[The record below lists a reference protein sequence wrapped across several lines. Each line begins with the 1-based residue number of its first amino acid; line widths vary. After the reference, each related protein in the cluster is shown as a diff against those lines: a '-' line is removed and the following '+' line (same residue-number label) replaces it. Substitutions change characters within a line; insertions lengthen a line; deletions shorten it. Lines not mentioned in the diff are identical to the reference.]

1 LSTLIERAREAGN
14 LKKGDRQMA
23 TDLLKKLCIGG
34 IGAIE
39 FSREKLAELKDSV
52 EDSIDEF
59 VDRGER
65 LEEAEDGL
73 VGALMAALQIK
84 PRIPTAEEIDGIIP
98 GYEDMKVSEVIDSVK
113 AVSMKDL
120 ELVKEYEYHNYNR
133 VRILRQIDKEL
144 DEARIIP
151 DYDELPVGE
160 VVDQLQGLEPR
171 QLAALKDY
179 EKTHRNRKTVIRAID
194 NWLAAPA

>member
-1 LSTLIERAREAGN
+1 
-14 LKKGDRQMA
+14 MA
-23 TDLLKKLCIGG
+23 TDFLKKLCIGG
-34 IGAIE
+34 IGAID
-39 FSREKLAELKDSV
+39 FSREKLVELKGSV

-59 VDRGER
+59 LDRGER
-65 LEEAEDGL
+65 LNEAEDGL
-73 VGALMAALQIK
+73 VGALMAALQVK
-84 PRIPTAEEIDGIIP
+84 AKIPTAEEIDEIIP
-98 GYEDMKVSEVIDSVK
+98 GYEDMKVSEVLVSVRTI
-113 AVSMKDL
+113 SMKDL
-120 ELVKEYEYHNYNR
+120 ESVKAYEYHNYNR

-151 DYDELPVGE
+151 DYDELAVGE
-160 VVDQLQGLEPR
+160 VVDQLEGLEPQ